1 MPESPTGPGLPTG
14 PASPTGPGPGTGP
27 ESPNGPAGTP
37 DAPVPPAAPVAAGTP
52 GPAGAAGTPGAA
64 AELVSYGLVVDGTP
78 REVTARWDESLLT
91 VLRERLGVRG
101 PKLGCAH
108 GRCGACTVS
117 LTLDGD
123 TALVCSCLTP
133 AAAAAGA
140 EVGTVAGLAAADG
153 TLSDVQEAF
162 LAAGAVQCGYCT
174 AGMVQSAAALLDR
187 DPDPSAED
195 VSYALYGNL
204 CRCTGYGRIVEAVL
218 SAAAT
223 RRAR

>member
-1 MPESPTGPGLPTG
+1 MTD
-14 PASPTGPGPGTGP
+14 
-27 ESPNGPAGTP
+27 PAGTP
-37 DAPVPPAAPVAAGTP
+37 DSPVPP
-52 GPAGAAGTPGAA
+52 GPAVATGAPSLEALDALEAVEVPGGAAGGGGD
-64 AELVSYGLVVDGTP
+64 EIVSYPLSVDGVA

-108 GRCGACTVS
+108 GRCGACTVR
-117 LTLDGD
+117 LTVDGD
-123 TALVCSCLTP
+123 SALVCACLTP

-140 EVGTVAGLAAADG
+140 EVGTVAGLAASDG

-187 DPDPSAED
+187 EPDPTAED
-195 VSYALYGNL
+195 VTAALYGNL
-204 CRCTGYGRIVEAVL
+204 CRCTGYGLIVEAVL
-218 SAAAT
+218 AAAAT
-223 RRAR
+223 RRTR